1 MAVSRTH
8 SEPAQPRGWATRL
21 SLLLVLLCAVGFAV
35 VVAAEPFSAQSPSS
49 SSARPPTFAAAPAYA
64 ASLTAAAATAAPGAW
79 DPTRS
84 AYAPLRTAHPVPAA
98 DEVGAKATSL
108 GYALPHP
115 STFIPPMPE
124 NVAVEAGKPV
134 AASISASVSDAV
146 SAASSS
152 SLAAPS
158 PVFSSSNSSAHP
170 LSRQHESLELDT
182 MRDNMMNSKWMADT
196 KGSSGN
202 SMRLLRN
209 FPRKKADGSSGL
221 NQLQRLGG
229 PFNRSASNA
238 AEEDPI
244 ADYIAGMFFMY
255 GVPLFFAMLC
265 IVCWAGFCIGR
276 CACNLCGR
284 HATVLYTDKQVRINY
299 VLSVLLVVFMCICT
313 AFGWTGNVQVSEG
326 LDSCFNAADSLANYG
341 YEFMGVASTAYA
353 IGFDALLLVQ
363 SFNSTLATIP
373 TAAALNVSL
382 ACVAGSTAALQEQ
395 YDFVSTMR
403 ETTMYFTDDA
413 SNGVAIEA
421 GSTGV
426 GQAAAAIS
434 DLASPVSPAPPG
446 GVDGQS
452 TLQNLQ
458 TQLQALNDSLAMMPS
473 METIEAAIGNL
484 TYVQTL
490 ANMGSSTGTYSKLRD
505 LNAVFVV
512 LNDAASAVY
521 PILQSSL
528 SSQYATLEAAIGGMA
543 GVVTD
548 CLTLVPTQATNN
560 AVLLNSTLS
569 FVLQR
574 LEGGDPSSD
583 LPDVSSMRVAVESLR
598 SHLVAIN
605 ATVSQFDGLVDA
617 YFALTSS
624 WPLPSDAF
632 YDQLRS
638 NMEAIDAFQA
648 ANGEAL
654 QAVVATELPTLILAL
669 QNMRRNIPR
678 ALDSFAHTQNQI
690 SEINGNCDLDSAIA
704 NLNAF
709 SASNAAAGGSGRG
722 VICLLEVFQLF
733 RDLNSSLVLVPDDIT
748 YAYDTMVPPLEAQS
762 VNAAFVD
769 GNITVA
775 IDDFETA
782 KDIAFNGNQ
791 PDYASIANM
800 LTALNQSL
808 AQTTVDFSPLWHELY
823 QLSST
828 LTAVSGIDGVTATF
842 AASGSD
848 PSALWSDVLYVGATP
863 LSTARGHWSAVQALT
878 DLGTRVL
885 MGAALGK
892 LRTHASQLRTKLRSP
907 YLTAEVLDAHVASLQ
922 AFETARAETPALIR
936 AVLPVTSTPLPQDL
950 MLPLDASM
958 IALDAAIRQCPS
970 ISFMRTQLGD
980 GGINATLGA
989 SSRADFTLIEQSLLG
1004 LQATFEALPTMPAA
1018 LRALQ
1023 SNATVAALPE
1033 LQALLLSSP
1042 NSLAAVETI
1051 LDDPDLSTLPDENAK
1066 VQRLTRAFSMS
1077 GMNTLYSSLDQPG
1090 MSLPSA
1096 TVSNL
1101 TDVLA
1106 KLPSFQ
1112 SAFPDL
1118 EERYSQGASGL
1129 EAIGG
1134 ALDYMQEKKQSYQ
1147 KAKEDFQSTMNN
1159 YDGVRLLVFNLGVL
1173 LPLVLSTF
1181 LLVAAVQ
1188 HYGCPAMVAGLTF
1201 FPLFVLFM
1209 AMAAVQMPVSVALA
1223 DHCYNTTGEIKIQT
1237 AGRSYQ
1243 AEKLDFFK
1251 LSADIDIP
1259 SVVDYFTECKG
1270 SPPELLQKLQS
1281 PQQVLVTQGL
1291 DSAGIR
1297 SRVQSHISL
1306 PFAAPLLSDMNSLAK
1321 LEDDTLSLFDVA
1333 VGKLNCSRSSDLY
1346 HTALDAVC
1354 NDFAPPFALTTCV
1367 FLLTAFCMLPGICLG
1382 VTGYK
1387 RFDPLSRESSYA
1399 RAPATSDD
1407 VHVMP
1412 EQQAPEGW
1420 N

>member
-1 MAVSRTH
+1 
-8 SEPAQPRGWATRL
+8 
-21 SLLLVLLCAVGFAV
+21 
-35 VVAAEPFSAQSPSS
+35 
-49 SSARPPTFAAAPAYA
+49 
-64 ASLTAAAATAAPGAW
+64 
-79 DPTRS
+79 
-84 AYAPLRTAHPVPAA
+84 
-98 DEVGAKATSL
+98 
-108 GYALPHP
+108 
-115 STFIPPMPE
+115 
-124 NVAVEAGKPV
+124 
-134 AASISASVSDAV
+134 
-146 SAASSS
+146 
-152 SLAAPS
+152 
-158 PVFSSSNSSAHP
+158 VFSSNSSAHP

-229 PFNRSASNA
+229 PFNRSATNA

-373 TAAALNVSL
+373 DAAALNVSL
-382 ACVAGSTAALQEQ
+382 ACVSGSTAALQEQ
-395 YDFVSTMR
+395 YDFVSAMR

-426 GQAAAAIS
+426 GQVAAAIS
-434 DLASPVSPAPPG
+434 DLASPVSPPPPG
-446 GVDGQS
+446 GVDTQS

-458 TQLQALNDSLAMMPS
+458 SQLQALNDSLAMMPS
-473 METIEAAIGNL
+473 VETIEAAIGNL
-484 TYVQTL
+484 SYVQTL
-490 ANMGSSTGTYSKLRD
+490 ADLGSSTGIYSKLRD

-548 CLTLVPTQATNN
+548 CLTLVPTQSTSSA
-560 AVLLNSTLS
+560 LPLNSSLAV
-569 FVLQR
+569 VLQR

-605 ATVSQFDGLVDA
+605 ATVGQFDGLVNA

-624 WPLPSDAF
+624 WPPPGDVF
-632 YDQLRS
+632 YDQLQN

-669 QNMRRNIPR
+669 QNMRRNVPR
-678 ALDSFAHTQNQI
+678 ALDSFAHTEAQI
-690 SEINGNCDLDSAIA
+690 TNIGTNCDLDSAIA

-733 RDLNSSLVLVPDDIT
+733 RDLNSSLVVVPDDIT
-748 YAYDTMVPPLEAQS
+748 HAYDTMVPPLEAQS

-775 IDDFETA
+775 IDDIETT
-782 KDIAFNGNQ
+782 KDIVGDVNNQ
-791 PDYASIANM
+791 PNYSSIANM

-808 AQTTVDFSPLWHELY
+808 AQTAVDFSPLWHELY

-878 DLGTRVL
+878 DLATRVS
-885 MGAALGK
+885 MGDALGK
-892 LRTHASQLRTKLRSP
+892 LLTKASQLRTKLRSP
-907 YLTAEVLDAHVASLQ
+907 FLTAEVLDAYVASLQ
-922 AFETARAETPALIR
+922 AFETAQTETSALIR

-958 IALDAAIRQCPS
+958 IALDAAIRLRPS
-970 ISFMRTQLGD
+970 TSFMHTQLGD

-989 SSRADFTLIEQSLLG
+989 SSRADFTLMEQSMLG

-1051 LDDPDLSTLPDENAK
+1051 LDDPGLSPLPDENTK

-1077 GMNTLYSSLDQPG
+1077 GINTLYSSLDQPG

-1134 ALDYMQEKKQSYQ
+1134 ALDYMQDKKQSYQ

-1159 YDGVRLLVFNLGVL
+1159 YDGVRLLVFNMGVL

-1237 AGRSYQ
+1237 DGRVYA

-1251 LSADIDIP
+1251 LTADIDIP

-1270 SPPELLQKLQS
+1270 SPPELLQKLQA
-1281 PQQVLVTQGL
+1281 PEQVLVTQGL

-1297 SRVQSHISL
+1297 SRVESHIGL
-1306 PFAAPLLSDMNSLAK
+1306 PFAAPLASDMNNLVK
-1321 LEDDTLSLFDVA
+1321 LEDRALSLFDVA